1 MSIVLSGSTLDTM
14 MPMHLLVGQDLRIQ
28 QAGPTIR
35 KICGDRA
42 LIGKPFCDVFELRR
56 PSTVET
62 LFSTAQKE
70 THRLHLALHHE
81 PETALK
87 GQITL
92 QEDGAALINL
102 SFGISVVDAV
112 ARFGLT
118 VSDFAV
124 TDLAIEML
132 YLVEANAAV
141 TAELRKLN
149 QRLQGAKI
157 AAQEQA
163 FTDTLTGLKNRRAM
177 DHVLSRLI
185 GAKRSFALMHLDL
198 DFFKQVNDT
207 LGHAAG
213 DHVLQCVAEVLVA
226 AARKTDTIVRFGGDE
241 FVLIFDGLTDRNRL
255 DALAR
260 RLISRL
266 EEPISFAGQQCKISG
281 SIGIALSTQYRTPQI
296 EQMLNDADMA
306 LYQSKNRGRA
316 CVSWAD
322 GQGVDDLQ
330 KAG

>member
-1 MSIVLSGSTLDTM
+1 MTVMLSDMSLDRL
-14 MPMHLLVGQDLRIQ
+14 MPMHLLVGPDRCIR
-28 QAGPTIR
+28 QAGPSLR
-35 KICGDRA
+35 KICGQRA
-42 LIGKPFCDVFELRR
+42 LIGQPLTQVFDLRR
-56 PSTVET
+56 PRSVEALFDTGQNGST
-62 LFSTAQKE
+62 
-70 THRLHLALHHE
+70 RLHLALRHE
-81 PETALK
+81 PDTPLK
-87 GQITL
+87 GQIV
-92 QEDGAALINL
+92 QVADGCALINL

-118 VSDFAV
+118 IGDFAV

-185 GAKRSFALMHLDL
+185 GSGRTFALMHLDL
-198 DFFKQVNDT
+198 DYFKRVNDT

-213 DHVLQCVAEVLVA
+213 DHVLQRVAEILVA
-226 AARKTDTIVRFGGDE
+226 CARKTDTIVRFGGDE
-241 FVLIFDGLTDRNRL
+241 FVLIFDGLTDRDRL
-255 DALAR
+255 EALAR
-260 RLISRL
+260 RLIGKL
-266 EEPISFAGQQCKISG
+266 EEPMTCAGRSCQISG
-281 SIGIALSTQYRTPQI
+281 SIGITLSTFYQTPQI

-306 LYQSKNRGRA
+306 LYHSKNRGRA
-316 CVSWAD
+316 CVSWAV
-322 GQGVDDLQ
+322 GQGASHLQ
-330 KAG
+330 KTG